1 MVPRGPLCLLKKRD
15 GIGGKEFAKGAGGS
29 VIVFYNLDV
38 AQGWLKMSRTP
49 EDWTPDA
56 ME

>member
-1 MVPRGPLCLLKKRD
+1 MAQ
-15 GIGGKEFAKGAGGS
+15 GGKEFAKGAGGS